1 MANFLKGLTSP
12 AGQEALY
19 LLGASLKDIGSGGS
33 DNFLTAENLL
43 GRRRKD
49 AEDRAAFDAF
59 AEQMFP
65 MGGAPVATPAVPSA
79 GYQGI
84 GPGVDGAPLAGAA
97 ALTGA
102 GIGGNPG
109 EIGGMTP
116 EMRSRVEAVK
126 KLRDPQALLR
136 LWQSSQPTYER
147 GEDGFYE
154 VRPGEAPKLV
164 TKFPG
169 KPAKDDI
176 PSGMEIGPDGLLRW
190 RAGYVAAQK
199 ALADVRRDAIVS
211 QPMPSRARGG
221 GSGGATKGGG
231 KPWERKW

>member
-1 MANFLKGLTSP
+1 MIGNFLKGLGSP

-65 MGGAPVATPAVPSA
+65 MGGAPTATPAVPAA
-79 GYQGI
+79 G
-84 GPGVDGAPLAGAA
+84 GVDGAPLAGAA

-136 LWQSSQPTYER
+136 LWQSSQPTYDKTEE
-147 GEDGFYE
+147 GYYE
-154 VRPGEAPKLV
+154 LRPGELPKLV
-164 TKFPG
+164 TKFAG

-176 PSGMEIGPDGLLRW
+176 PSGMEIGPDGQLRW

-221 GSGGATKGGG
+221 GGRAAAPGGLPAGFTLD
-231 KPWERKW
+231 R